1 MLATRWQPF
10 NDVWSEMNR
19 LHEEMNRVFDRY
31 GYRDRSSGGA
41 PSYPALD
48 MWQDTDSLY
57 VEAELPGMK
66 LEDLEIYV
74 SGDNQLGIKG
84 GRTAPEQENA
94 AWHRRERTYGEFT
107 RVVNLPAPVDADKVH
122 ASLKHGVLTITLPK
136 VEETKPRRIEVKA
149 E

>member
-1 MLATRWQPF
+1 MFATRWQPF

-19 LHEEMNRVFDRY
+19 LHEEMNRVFDRC
-31 GYRDRSSGGA
+31 GYRDRLSGMA
-41 PSYPALD
+41 SAYPALD
-48 MWQDTDSLY
+48 LWQDQDNLY

-74 SGDNQLGIKG
+74 TGDNQLSVKG
-84 GRTAPEQENA
+84 SRRVPEQEKA
-94 AWHRRERTYGEFT
+94 TWHRRERTYGEFT
-107 RVVNLPAPVDADKVH
+107 RVVSLPFPVNAGKVR

-136 VEETKPRRIEVKA
+136 VEATKPRRIEVKA